1 MAMANDGDCTI
12 PLMGYEAITAAIADS
27 SDGNLTVSVEDLKK
41 ITSEKVIEIYKALL
55 FSLFE
60 RASEQIS
67 QAPYRELAERI
78 KDGCLYEDAMLLSTL
93 CLALIRVFQACC
105 INSFGIRDLV
115 NPKPKRTHRLL
126 SSLLNYIRHVHSKQ
140 DIVEESLNYAC
151 EYEQKRAEMLSNRDE
166 LIQQNEDIEIRIAE
180 QGSKTAKLK
189 PEAEAWRTRLNDLT
203 TLQSEKKKEFEEDQR
218 HLTDKKI
225 ILDILKTE
233 NDWNEKTPVAM
244 ERTNLLNKLHYKR
257 VQLQQLDEDSKA
269 ALKLITG
276 FDSLLVKNGGR
287 VKDLEEFRDK
297 VCSLEQA
304 CQNVA
309 AQIQNMRR
317 QFNSKRDRLTRIQL
331 QSRKRLSATNE
342 LATLERKKM
351 SSMKTE
357 METMIK
363 EALATVDVELNE
375 ISELI
380 ELERQ
385 EFEDKAQK
393 ASDVYGQI
401 LDELD
406 VCHQNYA
413 GRWKKLLSHTYSYD
427 R

>member
-67 QAPYRELAERI
+67 Q
-78 KDGCLYEDAMLLSTL
+78 
-93 CLALIRVFQACC
+93 
-105 INSFGIRDLV
+105 
-115 NPKPKRTHRLL
+115 
-126 SSLLNYIRHVHSKQ
+126 
-140 DIVEESLNYAC
+140 C

-401 LDELD
+401 LDE
-406 VCHQNYA
+406 V
-413 GRWKKLLSHTYSYD
+413 GF
-427 R
+427 